1 MKKFQ
6 KYYSISFL
14 FFQTVL
20 LILVSNTC
28 LKAQDKNEL
37 KISFWNV
44 ENLFDLDNESI
55 SKLEIP
61 TGNPLLITLDT
72 VANETPAAWAISFI
86 VAIFFQTSFYCVE
99 CRLT

>member
-20 LILVSNTC
+20 LILVSNPC

-44 ENLFDLDNESI
+44 ENLFDLDNDPE
-55 SKLEIP
+55 KNDDEFAK
-61 TGNPLLITLDT
+61 GG
-72 VANETPAAWAISFI
+72 
-86 VAIFFQTSFYCVE
+86 
-99 CRLT
+99 R